1 MERCKDCKNKLGL
14 IYCSSCSSFYCLEC
28 DKLIHSCPKNKR
40 NKRRNYT
47 YSLINSDI
55 IANNLIKKLEDKND
69 VKKEKFKAYIC
80 RTNTNFHKAN
90 NKKDPNIR
98 LIKKLELNLDND
110 LQYNIN
116 NINKKNKENY
126 NLEYSNDFNKIYHVI
141 KVNNFKNSIDVNSLL
156 NIIEEQN
163 NIINDLFKKLIF
175 LKEQVQKNNMYEK
188 NNYFDTKLD
197 IINKI
202 YEKEKDD
209 LIKEQNEKILE
220 IQLKYNDIKNK
231 YMSIINERNNNL
243 KENNDINDILE
254 KLKLDKNNININNHK
269 LSKINEEL
277 NITEFCMNSHI
288 DELIDKLEKNKI
300 AKTDRRNSNNNKINN
315 YIPKTFSGIKKNRII
330 KYNSFKN

>member
-1 MERCKDCKNKLGL
+1 MERCKDCKKKVGL
-14 IYCSSCSSFYCLEC
+14 IYCNSCSSFYCLEC
-28 DKLIHSCPKNKR
+28 DKLIHNCPKNKSH
-40 NKRRNYT
+40 KRSNYT
-47 YSLINSDI
+47 YSLINSD
-55 IANNLIKKLEDKND
+55 NIKNKDD
-69 VKKEKFKAYIC
+69 IKKEKFKAYIC
-80 RTNTNFHKAN
+80 RAN
-90 NKKDPNIR
+90 SNCQKDMGKKDPNIR
-98 LIKKLELNLDND
+98 LINKLELNLDND
-110 LQYNIN
+110 LQYSIK

-141 KVNNFKNSIDVNSLL
+141 KVNNYKNNIDVNSLL

-163 NIINDLFKKLIF
+163 NIINDLFQKLIF

-202 YEKEKDD
+202 YEKEKED

-231 YMSIINERNNNL
+231 YMSFINARNNNL
-243 KENNDINDILE
+243 NENNDINNIVE
-254 KLKLDKNNININNHK
+254 KLKLDKNNININNDK

-300 AKTDRRNSNNNKINN
+300 NKTERRNSNKNGSNN
-315 YIPKTFSGIKKNRII
+315 YRAKTFSGIKKYNII
-330 KYNSFKN
+330 KYNNFKSK